1 MYLLCTYFLRENRC
15 TFHFFQDT
23 SDTFI
28 PMQLTVAPKSV
39 REAYRTPIVQQTA
52 F

>member
-1 MYLLCTYFLRENRC
+1 MLRKV
-15 TFHFFQDT
+15 HFFIFQDT
-23 SDTFI
+23 SDTIF
-28 PMQLTVAPKSV
+28 PMQLTVAPKAV